1 MAPLHILKLRKPEP
15 DFSDF
20 SESECNRRVTR
31 ASRAMKDRDLDALF
45 LTRPINMYYM
55 CGLQNTPAQH
65 TIGWPYGLIVKR
77 DGEMSLVLRGGM
89 GDVARASSYVHS
101 ITEYRK
107 RGDFAETMKAAFAS
121 AGLKSANVGA
131 E

>member
-1 MAPLHILKLRKPEP
+1 MMKPRRPEP

-20 SESECNRRVTR
+20 SEGECNERIVR
-31 ASRAMKDRDLDALF
+31 ASRAMKDHDLDALF
-45 LTRPINMYYM
+45 LTRPINMYYT

-77 DGEMSLVLRGGM
+77 DGAMNLVLRSGM
-89 GDVARASSYVHS
+89 GDVARASSYAHS

-107 RGDFAETMKAAFAS
+107 
-121 AGLKSANVGA
+121 
-131 E
+131 